1 MMRYSEY
8 IEERKSGYP
17 KWVKGSMIALVMG
30 ITKLQDQIE
39 NETDLK
45 KQNDLLGRQNRL
57 VSYITGMGVGIDIE
71 DRTLMS
77 RFKTRR
83 N

>member
-1 MMRYSEY
+1 
-8 IEERKSGYP
+8 
-17 KWVKGSMIALVMG
+17 MG

-45 KQNDLLGRQNRL
+45 KQNDLLGRQNKL
-57 VSYITGMGVGIDIE
+57 VSYITGMGIGIDIE